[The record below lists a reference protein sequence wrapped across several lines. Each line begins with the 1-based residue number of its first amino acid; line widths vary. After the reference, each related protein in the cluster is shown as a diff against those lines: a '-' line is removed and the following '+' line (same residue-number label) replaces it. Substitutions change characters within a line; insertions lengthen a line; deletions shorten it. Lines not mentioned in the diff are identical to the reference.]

1 MNNTILHTIPMAPH
15 FNLEYLKIKL
25 VLDAL
30 NKKAKMATKTDAQL
44 STCELLGISLRTLER
59 TIITY
64 NIQYDR
70 IAKVY
75 YVIDN
80 NPILK
85 LKNN

>member
-25 VLDAL
+25 AL